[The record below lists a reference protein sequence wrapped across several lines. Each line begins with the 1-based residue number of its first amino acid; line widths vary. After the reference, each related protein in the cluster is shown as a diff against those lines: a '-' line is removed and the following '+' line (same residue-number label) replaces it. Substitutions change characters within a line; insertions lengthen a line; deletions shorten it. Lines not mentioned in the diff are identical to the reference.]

1 VSRVALIVVL
11 AALIGIGAWTAFD
24 GAADPATRAGSGD
37 ATLVQADATTA
48 PSESA
53 PSEAGSSETG
63 SSEAEPAERAPSD
76 APPVDAAEAD
86 ALAAEGFE
94 PAPFLSDAPVQSFDA
109 PTSVIDPALDYRA
122 IVRTTAGTLVLDLYE
137 DLAPRTVD
145 NFVFLALHRYYQAVP
160 FHRVIDDFM
169 AQTGDP
175 TGTGRGGP
183 GYAFDDEIVDGLVH
197 DRPGLLS
204 MANAGPDTNGSQF
217 FITFAATPWLDGR
230 HAIFGEVLEGEEAF
244 GRLTRVDPQNPS
256 ILALL
261 SDSASVLADQG
272 VEEAAGFDGD
282 VEAFVR
288 DQLGEL
294 PDAGQSFRL
303 ADRRGVSGSLEGAAA
318 IGLFPVPDRIERV
331 TIWTRAKEDPS

>member
-1 VSRVALIVVL
+1 VSRVALIAVL
-11 AALIGIGAWTAFD
+11 AALIGIGAWTAFGGGTDPSAPAALD
-24 GAADPATRAGSGD
+24 GAALA
-37 ATLVQADATTA
+37 QADASSTRDA
-48 PSESA
+48 SDPSESA
-53 PSEAGSSETG
+53 ASD
-63 SSEAEPAERAPSD
+63 PASSD
-76 APPVDAAEAD
+76 AAPAADEAS
-86 ALAAEGFE
+86 ALADEGFE
-94 PAPFLSDAPVQSFDA
+94 PAPFLADAPVQSFDA
-109 PTSVIDPALDYRA
+109 PASVIDPDLDYRA
-122 IVRTTAGTLVLDLYE
+122 TVRTTAGTLVLDLYE

-145 NFVFLALHRYYQAVP
+145 SFVFLALHRYYEAVP
-160 FHRVIDDFM
+160 FHRVIEDFM

-230 HAIFGEVLEGEEAF
+230 HAIFGEVLEGREVLD
-244 GRLTRVDPQNPS
+244 RLTRVDPQNPS

-261 SDSASVLADQG
+261 SDPASRLADQG
-272 VEEAAGFDGD
+272 VEEAAGFEGD
-282 VEAFVR
+282 VEAFLR

-294 PDAGQSFRL
+294 PDGGQSFRL
-303 ADRRGVSGSLEGAAA
+303 AGRRGVSGSLDGSAA

>member
-1 VSRVALIVVL
+1 MSRVALIVVL
-11 AALIGIGAWTAFD
+11 AALIGVGAWTAFGD
-24 GAADPATRAGSGD
+24 RAAPEAPAASGGAPLA
-37 ATLVQADATTA
+37 QADATSTPA
-48 PSESA
+48 GSA
-53 PSEAGSSETG
+53 PSEPVPSDP
-63 SSEAEPAERAPSD
+63 PASAPTPSD
-76 APPVDAAEAD
+76 ATPAAAPDPEASGLVDEGYEAV
-86 ALAAEGFE
+86 
-94 PAPFLSDAPVQSFDA
+94 PFLVDTPVQSFDA
-109 PTSVIDPALDYRA
+109 PARVLDPALDYRA
-122 IVRTTAGTLVLDLYE
+122 TVRTTVGTVVLDLYE
-137 DLAPRTVD
+137 ELAPRTVD
-145 NFVFLALHRYYQAVP
+145 NFVFLALHRYYEAVP
-160 FHRVIDDFM
+160 FHRVIEDFM

-183 GYAFDDEIVDGLVH
+183 GYAFEDEIVDGLVH

-217 FITFAATPWLDGR
+217 FVTFAETPWLDGR
-230 HAIFGEVLEGEEAF
+230 HAIFGEVLGGLEVLD
-244 GRLTRVDPQNPS
+244 RLTRVDPQNPS

-261 SDSASVLADQG
+261 SDPASVLADQG

-303 ADRRGVSGSLEGAAA
+303 AGRRGVSGSLDGAAA